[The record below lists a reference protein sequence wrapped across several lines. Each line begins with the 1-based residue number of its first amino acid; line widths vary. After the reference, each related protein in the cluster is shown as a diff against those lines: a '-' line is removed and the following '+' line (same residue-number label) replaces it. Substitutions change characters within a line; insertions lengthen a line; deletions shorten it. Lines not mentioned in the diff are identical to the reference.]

1 MPIHEFLFETTI
13 MVDDDMAE
21 QESKRALDELRDRLI
36 RSAGGRRDKL
46 ITRDRKLVV
55 LHRISYFVALIV
67 FVVALVVSDFDA
79 HPIEAAIFGF
89 ICAAVV
95 LLIAILIVWA
105 IGRFWTR

>member
-1 MPIHEFLFETTI
+1 MPTPEFLFETTI

-36 RSAGGRRDKL
+36 RSAGGRHDKL
-46 ITRDRKLVV
+46 ITTDRKLVV

-67 FVVALVVSDFDA
+67 FVVASIASGFDE
-79 HPIEAAIFGF
+79 HPIEASIFGF
-89 ICAAVV
+89 ICAAVA

-105 IGRFWTR
+105 ISRFWTR

>member
-1 MPIHEFLFETTI
+1 

-36 RSAGGRRDKL
+36 RSAGGRHNKL
-46 ITRDRKLVV
+46 IATDRKLVG

-67 FVVALVVSDFDA
+67 FVVASIASGFDE

-89 ICAAVV
+89 ICAAVA
-95 LLIAILIVWA
+95 LLVAILIVWA
-105 IGRFWTR
+105 ISKFWTR